1 MRRIMRLTMMGK
13 SASPLDETHCDE
25 WLIREI
31 RNQNPNAMGVLFD
44 RYIPVAKMKARGS
57 RIAGMEEDDIFQEAM
72 IGLIGAVRSYREDR
86 ESSFKTFANLCMNR
100 RIASVAQSQQSL
112 KQKPFQNYI
121 SIDKG
126 DDAVETQWSLM
137 NPQQL
142 DPEHIV
148 IEREA
153 IEEKKK
159 QFENLLSVFER
170 EALMLY
176 IGGFTYEE
184 ISQRLESTPKA
195 VDNAL
200 QRVRRKLRS
209 AS

>member
-1 MRRIMRLTMMGK
+1 MRQDMMGK
-13 SASPLDETHCDE
+13 SSSPQGQARLSDEQ
-25 WLIREI
+25 LIREI
-31 RNQNPNAMGVLFD
+31 RNQNHGAMSALFD
-44 RYIPVAKMKARGS
+44 RYIPAASAKARS
-57 RIAGMEEDDIFQEAM
+57 SWIDGMDEDDIFQEAM
-72 IGLIGAVRSYREDR
+72 IGFIGAVRSYREDR
-86 ESSFKTFANLCMNR
+86 ESSFRTFANLCMNR
-100 RIASVAQSQQSL
+100 RLASVVQSQQSL
-112 KQKPFQNYI
+112 KQKPFQNYV
-121 SIDKG
+121 SIDKDSG
-126 DDAVETQWSLM
+126 SVETELSFVH
-137 NPQQL
+137 PQQL

-153 IEEKKK
+153 IEERK
-159 QFENLLSVFER
+159 QQIENLLSVFER

-209 AS
+209 A